1 MVTWEVAM
9 PDAPE
14 LIDRRLFAAAAAA
27 AVGGAMLPTQ
37 LSAQE
42 GGDTLKSELLMDVI
56 FDVAAPHN
64 LGARLIVP
72 VTGGTFTGPKL
83 KGTVFSGGGDA
94 IARRPDGA
102 SLLSVRATLK
112 TDDDQLIY
120 MFDEIDRVGGIEEQV
135 RGPRPGTPGK
145 GVQVSARLL
154 SLDDL
159 QGVEVLRLRQKQHLE
174 VPLIRSVQGRPVLA
188 VKHACHLRRSDARDY
203 EAVVS

>member
-1 MVTWEVAM
+1 MVSWEVAM

-94 IARRPDGA
+94 IARRADGA

-120 MFDEIDRVGGIEEQV
+120 MTYDGIMYTPPGGKPADMYWRTTPRFETGSQKYEWITRIISVGVG
-135 RGPRPGTPGK
+135 RPTPGK
-145 GVQVSARLL
+145 AAYRVFQIL
-154 SLDDL
+154 
-159 QGVEVLRLRQKQHLE
+159 
-174 VPLIRSVQGRPVLA
+174 
-188 VKHACHLRRSDARDY
+188 
-203 EAVVS
+203 